1 MVFPYGGLGYFP
13 PVEPVVGERML
24 LTLAVASV
32 MTSVGLCTRLA
43 CALTFVLFTWIFHM
57 WCGPACAGFGGW
69 VGGHALRPGR
79 GGLLASESNHNNHYI
94 LFCHVSFATMFL
106 DWGSLLS
113 VDAVFARWWHRRRA
127 TGAPAPVTT
136 TVPYWQLLSMQVC
149 VCVCVCVQ
157 WV

>member
-1 MVFPYGGLGYFP
+1 VHAAGVRAHLRALHVDFPH
-13 PVEPVVGERML
+13 VVRSR
-24 LTLAVASV
+24 VRWFWRV
-32 MTSVGLCTRLA
+32 
-43 CALTFVLFTWIFHM
+43 
-57 WCGPACAGFGGW
+57 GGW
-69 VGGHALRPGR
+69 TRTEAGEGGA
-79 GGLLASESNHNNHYI
+79 LLASESNHNNHYI